1 MGESMR
7 STAKISSA
15 SELGLEPENN
25 SDPERRLWAAVLLQ
39 AVEDW
44 RSNNIRANRAAEE
57 FLFKS
62 ALDFETVCHGAG
74 FDLAAPPDRASRYA
88 SQRNLRTCLMSHRIC
103 GSSRAA
109 RQ

>member
-1 MGESMR
+1 MITTGQMGESMR

-74 FDLAAPPDRASRYA
+74 FDPSAL
-88 SQRNLRTCLMSHRIC
+88 QTKLRRLQTVPHVMRHKEIYVP
-103 GSSRAA
+103 A
-109 RQ
+109 